1 MKHRSAAGCNCAP
14 YPEWLSKSAVLAV
27 GRQAQRVA
35 EVRVSDVDA
44 MIAHPKLLIAKLHHE
59 RFDAFSEAMEPTQG
73 LTPLLTPGG
82 TGTKTGRQLDHIGEG
97 PI

>member
-1 MKHRSAAGCNCAP
+1 
-14 YPEWLSKSAVLAV
+14 
-27 GRQAQRVA
+27 
-35 EVRVSDVDA
+35 

-82 TGTKTGRQLDHIGEG
+82 TGTKTGRQLDRIGEG

>member
-1 MKHRSAAGCNCAP
+1 
-14 YPEWLSKSAVLAV
+14 
-27 GRQAQRVA
+27 
-35 EVRVSDVDA
+35 
-44 MIAHPKLLIAKLHHE
+44 MIAHPMLLAKLHHE

-82 TGTKTGRQLDHIGEG
+82 RGAKTGRQLDRIGEG

>member
-1 MKHRSAAGCNCAP
+1 
-14 YPEWLSKSAVLAV
+14 V

-35 EVRVSDVDA
+35 EVRASDADA
-44 MIAHPKLLIAKLHHE
+44 TIAHPKLLIAKLHQE

-82 TGTKTGRQLDHIGEG
+82 TGTKTGRQLDRIGEG